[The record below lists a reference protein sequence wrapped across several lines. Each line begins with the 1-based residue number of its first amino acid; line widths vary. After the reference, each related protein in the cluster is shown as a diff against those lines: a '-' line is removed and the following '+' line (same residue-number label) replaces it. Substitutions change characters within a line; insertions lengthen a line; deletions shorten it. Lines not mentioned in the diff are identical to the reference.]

1 MFKSR
6 EEFIDWVA
14 SNHQYD
20 QEDLDRIP
28 LPCFNEDEIKEQ
40 FYQIDKTLPHQP
52 TRDPDYTVESSLTY
66 NDYLIRNFL
75 SGKGTF
81 KREWT
86 EEPLCF
92 LFAKI
97 VSKEAEKIKE
107 KDDQELDKVTRIVKN
122 GTEDEVT
129 YKQILDEKLSKMA
142 EDLNIPLSDLNQ
154 RIKQWCES
162 GTELNIVV

>member
-6 EEFIDWVA
+6 GEFIDWVV

-28 LPCFNEDEIKEQ
+28 MPCFNEDEIKEV
-40 FYQIDKTLPHQP
+40 FYQIDKTLPNNP

-75 SGKGTF
+75 NNPTDSKF

-122 GTEDEVT
+122 GTEEAT
-129 YKQILDEKLSKMA
+129 YKQILDEKLLKIA
-142 EDLNIPLSDLNQ
+142 DELKIPLSDLNQ
-154 RIKQWCES
+154 RIKQW
-162 GTELNIVV
+162 LN